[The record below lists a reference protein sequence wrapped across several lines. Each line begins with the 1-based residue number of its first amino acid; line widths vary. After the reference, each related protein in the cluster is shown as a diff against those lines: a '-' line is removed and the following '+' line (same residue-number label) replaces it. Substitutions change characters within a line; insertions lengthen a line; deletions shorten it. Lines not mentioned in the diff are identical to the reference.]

1 MRKFIFSIYF
11 QKQRGEISN
20 YTLRNNLLI
29 KLPIQAKQ
37 FFLLDGDTVPRADG
51 VISAQIYVFDD
62 TVMGITLKTRNARKK
77 LIAPTHAIT

>member
-1 MRKFIFSIYF
+1 M
-11 QKQRGEISN
+11 
-20 YTLRNNLLI
+20 
-29 KLPIQAKQ
+29 
-37 FFLLDGDTVPRADG
+37 DGDTVPRADG